1 MLTVVCPEGWVTLPT
16 AWPPDVTGCPYLAA
30 VHTTLQVASAEHGW
44 GDDATVHIPVV
55 ADLVGDERHGRM
67 VEDRGGITW
76 VRARGWG
83 GLCSEGAPPGAQ
95 MTAWG
100 WGSLTVD
107 SLRALSPSGWAGGDP
122 ASSHSHSF
130 P

>member
-1 MLTVVCPEGWVTLPT
+1 MPT

-30 VHTTLQVASAEHGW
+30 VHTAFQVASAEHGW

-55 ADLVGDERHGRM
+55 ADLVGDERHGCV

-83 GLCSEGAPPGAQ
+83 VCAVRGPP
-95 MTAWG
+95 WE
-100 WGSLTVD
+100 
-107 SLRALSPSGWAGGDP
+107 LR
-122 ASSHSHSF
+122 
-130 P
+130 